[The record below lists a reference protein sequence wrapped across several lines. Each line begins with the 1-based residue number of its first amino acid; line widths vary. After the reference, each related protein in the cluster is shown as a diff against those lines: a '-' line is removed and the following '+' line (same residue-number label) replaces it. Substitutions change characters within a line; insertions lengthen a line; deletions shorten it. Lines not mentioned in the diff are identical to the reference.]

1 MPHRLPSGADAAWRG
16 PRSRASAWSFL
27 QGGHFPAPRAVA
39 LAVCALAAVA
49 LIVGAELFENG
60 STLFH
65 VLAALAVLC
74 LAGVAVLGWR
84 SGRVSAPVN
93 SPVDTVPELVDL
105 LRDKEAAEAA
115 NAAKSRYLANVS
127 HEIRSPLNAIYG
139 YAQLVEHEAGVD
151 PQEAARVI
159 RRSAEHLTNLV
170 EGLLDISLVEN
181 GVLRV
186 NSEVV
191 RLPAL
196 IDQIVSM
203 FRPSA
208 AVKGLAFRCELP
220 ERLPEFVR
228 TDQKRLRQVLINLLS
243 NAIKFTETGTVTLR
257 VAWSGQTAVFEVID
271 TGPGIAEADRER
283 IFTRYERA
291 GESGRPQDGAGLGL
305 AITRAILQILGGT
318 LELDSTPGQG
328 SCFRVRLMLGHVAG
342 YRETSA
348 AARRVIGYEGHRRS
362 VLVTDDDPEQRAL
375 MRRVLE
381 GIGFEVTLAPDG
393 ATALALS
400 DARAFDLVLLDV
412 SMPGLSGW
420 EVAARLRRTRDHAMG
435 VIMLSANAHE
445 RHGPDTG
452 ARDHDLFLV
461 KPIEFGA
468 LVDAIGA
475 RLKLEW
481 IYEGD
486 APAEVGGSPALPLSE
501 AAREHV
507 EKLRELLRI
516 GHVRG
521 MEAEIRK
528 LEAAQPDAREL
539 VEALYNCLDR
549 FDLSGLA
556 KTLEGL

>member
-1 MPHRLPSGADAAWRG
+1 MSPRVPSDGAAWRG
-16 PRSRASAWSFL
+16 MRPFSGAWSFA
-27 QGGHFPAPRAVA
+27 QGGQIPAPRALA
-39 LAVCALAAVA
+39 LVGCALAAIA
-49 LIVGAELFENG
+49 LIVGAEIFAGG

-65 VLAALAVLC
+65 ALAALAVLC
-74 LAGVAVLGWR
+74 LAGLAILGWR
-84 SGRVSAPVN
+84 GGVAPAPAVGA
-93 SPVDTVPELVDL
+93 VDVVPELVDL

-243 NAIKFTETGTVTLR
+243 NAIKFTEAGTVTLR

-283 IFTRYERA
+283 IFTRYERV
-291 GESGRPQDGAGLGL
+291 GDTGRPQDGAGLGL

-348 AARRVIGYEGHRRS
+348 STRRVIGYEGRRRS

-393 ATALALS
+393 ATALALC

-420 EVAARLRRTRDHAMG
+420 EVAAQLRRTQDHAMG

-452 ARDHDLFLV
+452 ARDHDQFLV

-468 LVDAIGA
+468 LVDAVGA

-486 APAEVGGSPALPLSE
+486 APAEAGGSPAMLLSE
-501 AAREHV
+501 IAREHV